1 MMITLGVGD
10 NVYSKSGNYCVIKEE
25 RIVDNDTPFVVEYIK
40 DNKPMQEVCK
50 SSELVLVSRGLEF
63 DMLGG

>member
-1 MMITLGVGD
+1 MITLSVGD
-10 NVYSKSGNYCVIKEE
+10 NVYTKSGNYGVIKEE
-25 RIVDNDTPFVVEYIK
+25 QIVVCDTLFLVEYIK
-40 DNKPMQEVCK
+40 DNKPTQEICK

>member
-1 MMITLGVGD
+1 MITLSVGD
-10 NVYSKSGNYCVIKEE
+10 NVYAKSGNYGVIKEE
-25 RIVDNDTPFVVEYIK
+25 QIVVGDTLFLVEYIK
-40 DNKPMQEVCK
+40 DNKSMQEVCK

>member
-1 MMITLGVGD
+1 MTTLSVGD
-10 NVYSKSGNYCVIKEE
+10 NVYTKSGNYGVIKEE
-25 RIVDNDTPFVVEYIK
+25 RIAEDGTLFLVEYIK
-40 DNKPMQEVCK
+40 DNNTVQEICK

>member
-1 MMITLGVGD
+1 MTTFSVGD
-10 NVYSKSGNYCVIKEE
+10 NVYTKSGNYGVIKEE
-25 RIVDNDTPFVVEYIK
+25 QIVVGNTLFLVEYMK
-40 DNKPMQEVCK
+40 DNKLIQEICK

>member
-1 MMITLGVGD
+1 MVSLSVGD
-10 NVYSKSGNYCVIKEE
+10 NVYTKSGNYSVVKEE
-25 RIVDNDTPFVVEYIK
+25 LVVFNDTLFVVEYVK

-63 DMLGG
+63 DMMGG

>member
-1 MMITLGVGD
+1 MTTLCVAD
-10 NVYSKSGNYCVIKEE
+10 NVYTKSGNYGAIKEE
-25 RIVDNDTPFVVEYIK
+25 KIVVGDTLFVVEYIK
-40 DNKPMQEVCK
+40 DNKSVQEICK

>member
-1 MMITLGVGD
+1 MTTLSAGD
-10 NVYSKSGNYCVIKEE
+10 NVYTKSGNYGVIKEE
-25 RIVDNDTPFVVEYIK
+25 RIVEDGTLFLVEYIK
-40 DNKPMQEVCK
+40 DNKIVQEICK

>member
-1 MMITLGVGD
+1 MTTLSVGD
-10 NVYSKSGNYCVIKEE
+10 NVYTKGGNYGVIKEE
-25 RIVDNDTPFVVEYIK
+25 QIVVLFLVEYTK
-40 DNKPMQEVCK
+40 DNKTVQEICK

>member
-1 MMITLGVGD
+1 MITLSVGD
-10 NVYSKSGNYCVIKEE
+10 NVYTKSGNYGVVKEK

>member
-1 MMITLGVGD
+1 MITLSVGD
-10 NVYSKSGNYCVIKEE
+10 NVYTKSGNYGVLKEE
-25 RIVDNDTPFVVEYIK
+25 RITEDGTLFLVEYIK
-40 DNKPMQEVCK
+40 DNKSMQEVCK

>member
-1 MMITLGVGD
+1 MITLSVGD
-10 NVYSKSGNYCVIKEE
+10 NVYTKSGNYGVIKEE
-25 RIVDNDTPFVVEYIK
+25 QIVLGDTLFLVEYIK
-40 DNKPMQEVCK
+40 DNKSMQEVCK

>member
-1 MMITLGVGD
+1 MTTLSVGD
-10 NVYSKSGNYCVIKEE
+10 NVYTKSGNYGVIKEE
-25 RIVDNDTPFVVEYIK
+25 RIVVLFLVEYIK
-40 DNKPMQEVCK
+40 DNKMVQEICK

>member
-10 NVYSKSGNYCVIKEE
+10 NVYTKSGNYGVLKEE
-25 RIVDNDTPFVVEYIK
+25 LVVVNDTLFVVEYIK

>member
-1 MMITLGVGD
+1 MTTFSVGD
-10 NVYSKSGNYCVIKEE
+10 NVYTKSGNYGVIKEE
-25 RIVDNDTPFVVEYIK
+25 RITEDGTLFLVDYIK
-40 DNKPMQEVCK
+40 DNKSMQEVCK

>member
-1 MMITLGVGD
+1 MTTLCVGD
-10 NVYSKSGNYCVIKEE
+10 NVYTKSGNYGVIKEE
-25 RIVDNDTPFVVEYIK
+25 RIVVCDTLFLVEYVK
-40 DNKPMQEVCK
+40 DNKIVQEICK

>member
-1 MMITLGVGD
+1 MITLSVGD
-10 NVYSKSGNYCVIKEE
+10 SVYTKSGNYGVIKEE
-25 RIVDNDTPFVVEYIK
+25 RIVDNDTLFVVEYIK

-63 DMLGG
+63 DMMGG

>member
-1 MMITLGVGD
+1 MTTIGVGD
-10 NVYSKSGNYCVIKEE
+10 NVYTNAGNYGVIKEE
-25 RIVDNDTPFVVEYIK
+25 RIVVCDTLFLVEYIK
-40 DNKPMQEVCK
+40 DNKSMQEVCK

>member
-1 MMITLGVGD
+1 MTALGVGD
-10 NVYSKSGNYCVIKEE
+10 NVYTKSGNYGVIKEE
-25 RIVDNDTPFVVEYIK
+25 RIVVGDTLFVVEYIK
-40 DNKPMQEVCK
+40 DNNTVQEICK

>member
-1 MMITLGVGD
+1 MTTLGAGD
-10 NVYSKSGNYCVIKEE
+10 NVYTKIGNYGVIKEE
-25 RIVDNDTPFVVEYIK
+25 RIAEDGTLFLVEYMK
-40 DNKPMQEVCK
+40 DNKLIQEICK

>member
-1 MMITLGVGD
+1 MTTHSVGD
-10 NVYSKSGNYCVIKEE
+10 NDYTKSGNYGVIKEE
-25 RIVDNDTPFVVEYIK
+25 REVVNDTLFVVEYMK

-63 DMLGG
+63 DMMGG

>member
-1 MMITLGVGD
+1 MTTLSVGD
-10 NVYSKSGNYCVIKEE
+10 NVYTKSGNYGVIKEE
-25 RIVDNDTPFVVEYIK
+25 RIVVLFLVEYTK
-40 DNKPMQEVCK
+40 DNKVVQEICK